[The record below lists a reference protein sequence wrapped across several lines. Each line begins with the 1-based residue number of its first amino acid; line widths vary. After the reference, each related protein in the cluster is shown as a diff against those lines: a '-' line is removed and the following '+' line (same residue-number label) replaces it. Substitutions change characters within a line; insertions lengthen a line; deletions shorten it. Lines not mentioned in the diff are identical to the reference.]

1 MNNSKKKSF
10 HMSKKALMISALL
23 LVLVMTLSAFSYA
36 WFRHTITMKGVDL
49 STGRVSYRF
58 TGYQTYGENNE
69 LKKNFAYSTS
79 ANDYKDVFDFTTQQ
93 GYYPI
98 GVDPEGNVDIEQSPV
113 VGTSSI
119 ISESETTTPNVTQDK
134 NGVFYYVVERLDD
147 SIDLDVSLCF
157 MPQISNLRVAG
168 GFWYKVDLATLNE
181 KLENPEDAFSTESN
195 GKTDSLSNIRSTT
208 YTSGLDKTHKYWYIK
223 LTFGLQERAVSLD
236 YLEQNISISPTLC
249 VAQKGGLKDYVE
261 QVERPVSTLEAFE
274 RELANYAPNET
285 IVVKGPIEYI
295 GDLVINRPLNLR
307 IESATLTIKGDLRYN
322 YIGEGDF
329 TIDTSLS
336 GKLRVLMHDSNQSG
350 GNVNIELPASSISF
364 IGKGVNDVEVQGNFA
379 VSVGY
384 HIDGVDDEGKE
395 MQYGIIIDNARITH
409 TNTDLKTIR
418 LKGMSSMHVKKYSE
432 IGEVRV
438 SNNAQLFRIKVKNE
452 GAIRKI
458 DVAQMTEQNPT
469 NSFKELNIHIENLGN
484 ISNAIVL
491 PEWATPVTDEITDG
505 NTKIVMHMGASE
517 TTVVESEDCAFKNEH
532 IVLVSKEV
540 LVEMDANDPKK
551 ITLYYMK
558 TKEQQEGGESTTV
571 GTILTKYAEI
581 DDATRIPSLDQ
592 ITHLTIICNNEV
604 MTPADYLFIRTEMES
619 LIHLDL
625 VDAVSENYTVPTKA
639 FEGLTNLKTV
649 IMPYLDTKWEAN
661 LFNKTL
667 VDEVSIPVKVQD
679 VTAKTF
685 YKTNF
690 DGTTGYIRYIYVQGD
705 SVLTL
710 GNNSL
715 IFVPNEET
723 VINYSANVGNVF
735 VKADRFDTDYGT
747 FFLRLTL
754 GGCELVVWDNLSE
767 NWMDAFTS
775 NTFKEVT
782 VDNVNFKYHEID
794 MSTIKV
800 GSSLT
805 YDIESIGNYAFY
817 NQNSSLGTRLNGT
830 ESRYVL
836 KFGDKMTR
844 IGHHAFNYCGDIF
857 AIYAS
862 KLTHFGT
869 RAIANCS
876 ELYRLSLPSLVSI
889 GEADSTESIIYS
901 CSKLN
906 WITTGVIN
914 RNHTNTKCE
923 NFTERCANLA
933 LFIIDPP
940 AEGSYSA
947 ISAPKLNGRARMRL
961 VIADEYLSHYAGSKV
976 GMLGGTSKTLSFSP
990 AQDPADV
997 FTVPKF
1003 VSYNET
1009 LLTVTPNTLEAADV
1023 FKGFPANIT
1032 TIGVRSFEYLEIT
1045 SATDPKSE
1053 LKIPDSVTLVDSYAF
1068 TAASVKKVY
1077 HTLNLNK
1084 VINVKNR
1091 AFYKNTMISTEGP
1104 NVVRIGAYSFSET
1117 AMYRLNLPEWRYVYP
1132 KPAGESY
1139 PCYFYACPNLR
1150 YARLGPLDDLGTED
1164 TWAFWKCPKLALV
1177 TIDGERR
1184 GPNSVKVK
1192 ELGWWNDDTA
1202 KFLAVVSGGN
1212 SVILHTGSSKKEYEI
1227 LVDSLNDLL
1236 YVDFVTTD
1244 IEISGLT
1251 DSISMPTAIFD
1262 NNGPGT
1268 YTYRKYTSA
1277 AVPSDFVIPS
1287 TIHTTGNKVEFLG
1300 EEVDLYAL
1308 DTGDSST
1315 QVGYIN
1321 DINSGAFANVSFSNC
1336 KKVTLSSH
1344 VKALRADTFKN
1355 CNAEE
1360 FDLANVETIGASAF
1374 SGAKLKKIKADHVKT
1389 VGEAA
1394 FYNCTNLTE
1403 IELPAFEVSQSSSSG
1418 SFGLS
1423 GLVKI
1428 TLGPNTLS
1436 LGKNTFYGC
1445 KSLNTI
1451 VIQSA
1456 VAPTATN
1463 PFYLEGGGCDPLKI
1477 TMVVREQAGFLAG
1490 GSTNWYGVPA
1500 DNFEYYDN
1508 SSTVNR
1514 VMYYW
1519 NVIDG
1524 TREAKITGSQLLDGW
1539 EEDNID
1545 SLLIPSTFSI
1555 AANEALPRVMRL
1567 VERFA
1572 THLENESITYEGYL
1586 AQLNLGDA
1594 PEAQAILDAVVSDS
1608 ESDWELLRAYLLS
1621 VITAEDEEASDGE
1634 EASTLI
1640 TEEEATAK
1648 INEAFT
1654 LLEESCEST
1663 VTAALS
1669 VGSYT
1674 VVYVSGDTIKTIS
1687 NTFKYKNLQLPYG
1700 LRTLDFN
1707 YESVPA
1713 TLERFSIDP
1722 NAPENTV
1729 MYFTVDA
1736 NGALCNR
1743 DGSVL
1748 LLYPTGN
1755 TSENV
1760 EIDEGVKIIA
1770 SSAFKNALFLRYVVI
1785 NGPVTISSNAFE
1797 GCLNLT
1803 NVTFASSAPSLL
1815 AGYSIFYNC
1824 GNLDKIYVPSGSLDA
1839 YKAMII
1845 YDRVIIEKY
1854 LAESP
1859 APAN

>member
-23 LVLVMTLSAFSYA
+23 LVLVITLSVFSYA
-36 WFRHTITMKGVDL
+36 WFRHTITMTGVDL

-69 LKKNFAYSTS
+69 IKKNFAYSTN
-79 ANDYKDVFDFTTQQ
+79 ADDYEHAFDFTTQQ

-98 GVDPEGNVDIEQSPV
+98 GVDPNGDVEIPQSPV
-113 VGTSSI
+113 VGSSSI
-119 ISESETTTPNVTQDK
+119 ISQSETATPNVTQDK
-134 NGVFYYVVERLDD
+134 DGVFYYVIERLDD

-168 GFWYKVDLATLNE
+168 GFWYKVDLATSGE
-181 KLENPEDAFSTESN
+181 KFEDPEQAFSSESSD
-195 GKTDSLSNIRSTT
+195 KTDSLSNIQNIT
-208 YTSGLDKTHKYWYIK
+208 YTSGLDSTYKYWYIK

-236 YLEQNISISPTLC
+236 YVDQNISIAPTLC

-322 YIGEGDF
+322 YNGMGNF
-329 TIDTSLS
+329 TVDTSLS
-336 GKLRVLMHDSNQSG
+336 GKLRVLTHESSKSG

-364 IGKGVNDVEVQGNFA
+364 IGKGVSDVEVQGNFTA
-379 VSVGY
+379 SVGY
-384 HIDGVDDEGKE
+384 HIDGVDDKGQE
-395 MQYGIIIDNARITH
+395 MQYGLIIDKARITH

-418 LKGMSSMHVKKYSE
+418 LKDMSSLQVKKYSE

-438 SNNAQLFRIKVKNE
+438 SNNAQLYRIKVKNE
-452 GAIRKI
+452 GTIRKI
-458 DVAQMTEQNPT
+458 DIAQMTNQNPT

-484 ISNAIVL
+484 INNAIVL
-491 PEWATPVTDEITDG
+491 PEWATPVTEEITEG

-517 TTVVESEDCAFKNEH
+517 TTVVENDACEFKNEH
-532 IVLVSKEV
+532 IVLVSKEI

-558 TKEQQEGGESTTV
+558 TKDQQENGESTTV
-571 GTILTKYAEI
+571 GTILTKYVEI
-581 DDATRIPSLDQ
+581 DDATKIPSLDQ
-592 ITHLTIICNNEV
+592 ITDLTIVCNNEV
-604 MTPADYLFIRTEMES
+604 MTPADYQFIRTEMKS
-619 LIHLDL
+619 LVYLDL
-625 VDAVSENYTVPTKA
+625 TDAVSENYTMPTKA
-639 FEGLTNLKTV
+639 FEGLSNLKTV
-649 IMPYLDTKWEAN
+649 IMPYSDTKWEAN

-679 VTAKTF
+679 VTASTF
-685 YKTNF
+685 SKTNF
-690 DGTTGYIRYIYVQGD
+690 DGTVGYVRYIYVQGD

-723 VINYSANVGNVF
+723 VIKYSENVGNVF

-754 GGCELVVWDNLSE
+754 GGCELVVWDDLSQ

-775 NTFKEVT
+775 NASKEIT
-782 VDNVNFKYHEID
+782 VDNVNFKYREID
-794 MSTIKV
+794 MSTIKI

-817 NQNSSLGTRLNGT
+817 NRNASSGTRLNGT

-857 AIYAS
+857 AIYAENVE
-862 KLTHFGT
+862 HCGT
-869 RAIANCS
+869 MAIANCS
-876 ELYRLSLPSLVSI
+876 ELYRLSLPSLESI

-923 NFTERCANLA
+923 NFTEGCANLA

-961 VIADEYLSHYAGSKV
+961 VIANEYLSHYSGSKV
-976 GMLGGTSKTLSFSP
+976 SMLGGTSKTLSFSP

-1009 LLTVTPNTLEAADV
+1009 LLTVTANTLEAGEV
-1023 FKGFPANIT
+1023 FKDFPANIT
-1032 TIGVRSFEYLEIT
+1032 TIGAHSFEYLSIT

-1068 TAASVKKVY
+1068 NAGTVKKVY

-1084 VINVKNR
+1084 VINVKDR

-1104 NVVRIGAYSFSET
+1104 NVVRIGAYSFAET

-1132 KPAGESY
+1132 KPSGEAY

-1164 TWAFWKCPKLALV
+1164 TWAFWKCTKIALV

-1184 GPNSVKVK
+1184 GPNSVKIK
-1192 ELGWWNDDTA
+1192 ELGWYGDTA
-1202 KFLAVVSGGN
+1202 KFLAVVSGGD
-1212 SVILHTGSSKKEYEI
+1212 SVIAHSGYSKAEYEI

-1244 IEISGLT
+1244 IELSGLT

-1262 NNGPGT
+1262 NNGSGT

-1308 DTGDSST
+1308 DTGDSTT

-1321 DINSGAFANVSFSNC
+1321 DINSGAFSNVSFSNC
-1336 KKVTLSSH
+1336 KKVTISSQ
-1344 VKALRADTFKN
+1344 VKALQAETFMN

-1360 FDLANVETIGASAF
+1360 FDLANVETIGTSAF

-1403 IELPAFEVSQSSSSG
+1403 IELPAFEVSQSSRNG
-1418 SFGLS
+1418 SFGMS

-1428 TLGPNTLS
+1428 TLGPNTS
-1436 LGKNTFYGC
+1436 KLGQYTFYAC
-1445 KSLNTI
+1445 RSLKTI

-1456 VAPTATN
+1456 VAPTATD
-1463 PFYLEGGGCDPLKI
+1463 PFYLKGGECDPLNI
-1477 TMVVREQAGFLAG
+1477 TMIVREQAGFLAD
-1490 GSTNWYGVPA
+1490 GSNNWYGVPA

-1508 SSTVNR
+1508 SLTVNKIL
-1514 VMYYW
+1514 YYW

-1524 TREAKITGSQLLDGW
+1524 TREAKITGTQLLDGW
-1539 EEDNID
+1539 EEVNTDT
-1545 SLLIPSTFSI
+1545 LYIPSTLAIS
-1555 AANEALPRVMRL
+1555 ANEVLPRVMRL

-1572 THLENESITYEGYL
+1572 THLANENITYEGYL
-1586 AQLNLGDA
+1586 AELNLGDA
-1594 PEAQAILDAVVSDS
+1594 PEAQAILSAVLSDS
-1608 ESDWELLRAYLLS
+1608 QNNWAILRAYLLS
-1621 VITAEDEEASDGE
+1621 VLTAEDEEASDGE
-1634 EASTLI
+1634 EASTPI
-1640 TEEEATAK
+1640 TVEEATTK

-1654 LLEESCEST
+1654 TLAESCEST
-1663 VTAALS
+1663 VEAISS

-1687 NTFKYKNLQLPYG
+1687 TTFKYKTLQLPYG

-1707 YESVPA
+1707 YDSIPA

-1722 NAPENTV
+1722 GAPENTV
-1729 MYFTVDA
+1729 TYFTVDT

-1743 DGSVL
+1743 DGTVL
-1748 LLYPTGN
+1748 LLYPKGN
-1755 TSENV
+1755 TSESV
-1760 EIDEGVKIIA
+1760 EIGEDVEIIA
-1770 SSAFKNALFLRYVVI
+1770 SSAFRNALFLKNVVI
-1785 NGPVTISSNAFE
+1785 NGPVTISSNAFDS
-1797 GCLNLT
+1797 CLNLT
-1803 NVTFASSAPSLL
+1803 NVTFASSTPSLL

-1824 GNLDKIYVPSGSLDA
+1824 GNLDKVYVPSGCLDA

-1845 YDRVIIEKY
+1845 YDRVVIETY
-1854 LAESP
+1854 LAETP